1 MTATTTIT
9 VTAGTGGIAAGS
21 LTITLTGLNP
31 PNSGNAGDSLT
42 LITSIS
48 SQTTTPGDIEAD

>member
-1 MTATTTIT
+1 MTASTTIT

-31 PNSGNAGDSLT
+31 PNTGNAGDSLT

-48 SQTTTPGDIEAD
+48 SQTSSPGDIEAD